1 MLVTTVL
8 AMYGIGLGFLNLF
21 TLGLFLYFKK
31 RG

>member
-1 MLVTTVL
+1 MISLL

-21 TLGLFLYFKK
+21 TLGLIIYFKK